1 MLRGERLVEGRWDGG
16 RGREGEE
23 GKRKRG
29 EEQVSGQERYKVLL
43 TNILPESVGK
53 IVLRQGTEG
62 WRSKNKSTVLCEK
75 KILLAAASL
84 FHPAS

>member
-1 MLRGERLVEGRWDGG
+1 MEGRLDGG

-43 TNILPESVGK
+43 TNILTESMGK

-62 WRSKNKSTVLCEK
+62 WRSKNKSTVYCLRE

-84 FHPAS
+84 CHPAS